1 MFKLQPRT
9 AGEVPS
15 RGQQVPLQGDHL
27 AVVSA
32 EEQDKW
38 PLARRLRILVLL
50 AVLAWL
56 AVLYLPVLL
65 TDLAGLLLDQLLQA
79 IG

>member
-1 MFKLQPRT
+1 MFKLQAKT
-9 AGEVPS
+9 AGEAPFRS
-15 RGQQVPLQGDHL
+15 PQARLEGDRL

-32 EEQDKW
+32 EEQGKW
-38 PLARRLRILVLL
+38 PLGRRLRVLVLL
-50 AVLAWL
+50 AVLAWG

-65 TDLAGLLLDQLLQA
+65 TDLAGLLLGLLLEA

>member
-1 MFKLQPRT
+1 MFKLQAKT
-9 AGEVPS
+9 AGEAPF
-15 RGQQVPLQGDHL
+15 RGPQARLEGDRL

-32 EEQDKW
+32 EEQGKW
-38 PLARRLRILVLL
+38 PLGRRLRVLVLL

-65 TDLAGLLLDQLLQA
+65 TDLAGLLLGLLLEA

>member
-1 MFKLQPRT
+1 MFKLQAKT
-9 AGEVPS
+9 AGEAPS
-15 RGQQVPLQGDHL
+15 RGPLTRLEGDRL

-32 EEQDKW
+32 EEQGKW
-38 PLARRLRILVLL
+38 PLGRRLRVLVLL

-65 TDLAGLLLDQLLQA
+65 TDLAGLLLGWLLQA
-79 IG
+79 MG